1 MEDDIEFTCPN
12 CAAALGLDS
21 VGDLELLSY
30 PPAKP
35 GERRGIGG
43 LQTVEADPGW
53 QERAYHFNNGEKI
66 QNHQMEQLGQ
76 AGSPKPKRRRK
87 KEPAA
92 QMTEELQE
100 ALDNDL
106 SKRQIKLK
114 TTDTND

>member
-12 CAAALGLDS
+12 CAAKLGLDE
-21 VGDLELLSY
+21 VGDLELVNL
-30 PPAKP
+30 PPARP

-76 AGSPKPKRRRK
+76 AGAPKPKRRRK
-87 KEPAA
+87 KQPAA
-92 QMTEELQE
+92 EMTPEIQE
-100 ALDNDL
+100 AIDKDL
-106 SKRQIKLK
+106 SAKNIKLNLNE
-114 TTDTND
+114 ND